1 MVRYQ
6 IGTALTPLSAESSV
20 SAPFVVL
27 LNSQE
32 LEHSARLGTQIPLLC
47 HTPSPKTAQL
57 CKAECHSSHICG
69 TITTPRRTRGQAAIA
84 FGYLLTADY
93 AVLCDDSGAAH
104 TMLQRLCREK
114 LLAGPG
120 IGGFFYGFLELLLAK
135 DMHHLQALED
145 ELDAMED
152 EISGAR
158 LEEFSPRMSALRKE
172 ISGWS
177 RYYTQLDG
185 LVCEFLENE
194 NAYFDSDELRL
205 FHLVEKRVNRLL
217 AQAQSLHEYAV
228 QLRELFQSEIDM
240 RQNHIMKIL
249 TIVTTIFLPL
259 SLVAGWYGMN
269 FAYMPELHW
278 QYGYL
283 AVIIAS
289 AAVVLISL
297 YIMKKKHFW

>member
-20 SAPFVVL
+20 STPFVIL

-32 LEHSARLGTQIPLLC
+32 LEHSARLGAQIPLLC

-57 CKAECHSSHICG
+57 CKAECHRSHICG

-135 DMHHLQALED
+135 DMHHLQAL
-145 ELDAMED
+145 
-152 EISGAR
+152 
-158 LEEFSPRMSALRKE
+158 
-172 ISGWS
+172 
-177 RYYTQLDG
+177 
-185 LVCEFLENE
+185 
-194 NAYFDSDELRL
+194 
-205 FHLVEKRVNRLL
+205 
-217 AQAQSLHEYAV
+217 
-228 QLRELFQSEIDM
+228 
-240 RQNHIMKIL
+240 
-249 TIVTTIFLPL
+249 
-259 SLVAGWYGMN
+259 
-269 FAYMPELHW
+269 
-278 QYGYL
+278 
-283 AVIIAS
+283 
-289 AAVVLISL
+289 
-297 YIMKKKHFW
+297 

>member
-1 MVRYQ
+1 M
-6 IGTALTPLSAESSV
+6 
-20 SAPFVVL
+20 
-27 LNSQE
+27 
-32 LEHSARLGTQIPLLC
+32 
-47 HTPSPKTAQL
+47 
-57 CKAECHSSHICG
+57 
-69 TITTPRRTRGQAAIA
+69 
-84 FGYLLTADY
+84 
-93 AVLCDDSGAAH
+93 
-104 TMLQRLCREK
+104 
-114 LLAGPG
+114 
-120 IGGFFYGFLELLLAK
+120 
-135 DMHHLQALED
+135 
-145 ELDAMED
+145 
-152 EISGAR
+152 
-158 LEEFSPRMSALRKE
+158 
-172 ISGWS
+172 
-177 RYYTQLDG
+177 
-185 LVCEFLENE
+185 CEFLENE

-217 AQAQSLHEYAV
+217 AQTQSLHEYAV